1 MDKQINVCDVYV
13 IHVYMHVYSHYTCM
27 GIFSLFQVCTSL
39 CVILLC
45 KEHVPFEDEGNKV
58 RFGLTYYFDE
68 YDLTWIPLQVIIVK
82 WVATVYYHSNAVW

>member
-1 MDKQINVCDVYV
+1 M
-13 IHVYMHVYSHYTCM
+13 YTVTTLCM

-68 YDLTWIPLQVIIVK
+68 YDLT
-82 WVATVYYHSNAVW
+82 